1 VPDTDNH
8 LIVFGDAECGKTNL
22 LRYLART
29 IVDRYPPE
37 QAKFVVIDY
46 RRSLLGVV
54 SGKHLLDYAPS
65 AQVADEVG
73 VGLVTALTKRL
84 PGPDVTPDRLRKR
97 DWWTGPDV
105 YVLIDDYD
113 MVAGSSTNPLVG
125 LVDLLPQARDIGLH
139 VIVARRASGAQRAL
153 FDPLLQRLRELESPG
168 LLMSGSREE
177 GPLIGNVF
185 AQQQPPGRGMLVRRR
200 DGSRIV
206 QTAWLPDET

>member
-1 VPDTDNH
+1 
-8 LIVFGDAECGKTNL
+8 
-22 LRYLART
+22 
-29 IVDRYPPE
+29 
-37 QAKFVVIDY
+37 
-46 RRSLLGVV
+46 
-54 SGKHLLDYAPS
+54 
-65 AQVADEVG
+65 
-73 VGLVTALTKRL
+73 
-84 PGPDVTPDRLRKR
+84 
-97 DWWTGPDV
+97 
-105 YVLIDDYD
+105 
-113 MVAGSSTNPLVG
+113 
-125 LVDLLPQARDIGLH
+125 